1 MAVDFSVPEPP
12 KTIDRMQV
20 LLAIVALW
28 IGSIVGWL
36 LYVGLPIVAALGIS
50 SKGSQRWLQEDSG
63 KITGWLRQYLGLYAY
78 AFFLTDKFSTENLG
92 QNVRLEI
99 TPDANPSVGSAL
111 LRWIMTIPSYFV
123 FSLFGIVSGIF
134 WLISA
139 VMILIS
145 GSYPESFVSFQ
156 RGMLA
161 WQARM
166 FGYHASLTDTY
177 PPFGVEMDSA
187 SSPAA

>member
-1 MAVDFSVPEPP
+1 
-12 KTIDRMQV
+12 MQV
-20 LLAIVALW
+20 LLALVALW
-28 IGSIVGWL
+28 FGSIFGWL
-36 LYVGLPIVAALGIS
+36 LYVGLPIVAALGVS

-78 AFFLTDKFSTENLG
+78 GFFLTTQLSTENMG

-99 TPDANPSVGSAL
+99 TPDANPNVGSAL

-139 VMILIS
+139 VSILIS
-145 GSYPESFVSFQ
+145 GTYPESFVSFQ

-161 WQARM
+161 WQAKL
-166 FGYHASLTDTY
+166 FGYHASLTDVY
-177 PPFGVEMDSA
+177 PPFSVETDTGTA
-187 SSPAA
+187 TA